1 MNEGGSISLQ
11 QPPALEYVEAVRHTL
26 DRIVETQLDVIGEA
40 ARLCAGVILKGGL
53 VHLFGSGHSRMAVE
67 EMYPRYGSFAGF
79 HPLVELSLS
88 NHHHVVGNNG
98 QRQAMF
104 VENAEGLG
112 NVILSNFRFDP
123 ELDVMMVISAGG
135 TNSVPVE
142 VAIEAKRLHLPVIA
156 ITSVEHSRLSTPRH
170 SSGKRLFEVADLVI
184 DTCTP
189 PGDATVHVPGL
200 GTPVGPLTTIACAA
214 IINMIKSEVAAQL
227 TQAGQPPSVL
237 TSSVL
242 VGRERSEQLFEAS
255 YDEFRER
262 TRRL

>member
-1 MNEGGSISLQ
+1 VDTQTE
-11 QPPALEYVEAVRHTL
+11 
-26 DRIVETQLDVIGEA
+26 RIKEA
-40 ARLCAGVILKGGL
+40 ARICSGVILKGGL

-88 NHHHVVGNNG
+88 NHHQVVGNNG

-104 VENAEGLG
+104 IENAEGLG
-112 NVILSNFRFDP
+112 SVILGNFQFDP

-142 VAIEAKRLHLPVIA
+142 IALEAKRRHLPVIA
-156 ITSVEHSRLSTPRH
+156 ITSVEHSRLSNARH
-170 SSGKRLFEVADLVI
+170 SSGQRLFEAADVVI

-189 PGDATVHVPGL
+189 PGDAAVRIPEL
-200 GTPVGPLTTIACAA
+200 DTPVGPLTTIACAT
-214 IINMIKSEVAAQL
+214 IINMIKCEVAAQL
-227 TQAGQPPSVL
+227 TVAGKPPNVL

-242 VGRERSEQLFEAS
+242 VGKERSDELFEAS
-255 YDEFRER
+255 YDEFRAR
-262 TRRL
+262 SRRL

>member
-1 MNEGGSISLQ
+1 MSVERT
-11 QPPALEYVEAVRHTL
+11 PAIEYVEAVRHTL
-26 DRIVETQLDVIGEA
+26 DRIVETQLDAIEQT
-40 ARLCAGVILKGGL
+40 ARLSAGVILKGGL

-67 EMYPRYGSFAGF
+67 EMYPRYGSFPGF

-88 NHHHVVGNNG
+88 NHHQVVGNNG

-112 NVILSNFRFDP
+112 AVILGNFRFDR
-123 ELDVMMVISAGG
+123 ELDMMVVISAGG

-142 VAIEAKRLHLPVIA
+142 VAIEAKRLQLPVVA
-156 ITSVEHSRLSTPRH
+156 ITSVEHSRLSTARH
-170 SSGKRLFEVADLVI
+170 SSGRRLFEVADLVI

-189 PGDATVHVPGL
+189 PGDAAVQIPGL
-200 GTPVGPLTTIACAA
+200 DTPVGPLTTIACAT

-227 TQAGQPPSVL
+227 TRAGRPPKVL

-242 VGRERSEQLFEAS
+242 VGNERSEELFEAS

-262 TRRL
+262 SRRL

>member
-1 MNEGGSISLQ
+1 MPLEQS
-11 QPPALEYVEAVRHTL
+11 PALQYVEAVRHTL
-26 DRIVETQLDVIGEA
+26 DRIVATQLDPIIA
-40 ARLCAGVILKGGL
+40 ASRICSGVILKGGL

-67 EMYPRYGSFAGF
+67 EMYPRYGSFPGF

-88 NHHHVVGNNG
+88 NHHQVVGNNG

-112 NVILSNFRFDP
+112 KVILGNFRFDP

-142 VAIEAKRLHLPVIA
+142 VAIEAKRLQLPVIA
-156 ITSVEHSRLSTPRH
+156 ITSIEHSQLSSARH
-170 SSGKRLFEVADLVI
+170 SSGQRLFEVADMVI

-189 PGDATVHVPGL
+189 VGDAAVHIPNL
-200 GTPVGPLTTIACAA
+200 ETPVGPLTTIACAT
-214 IINMIKSEVAAQL
+214 IINMIKSEVASQL
-227 TQAGQPPSVL
+227 TRAGQPPIVL

-242 VGRERSEQLFEAS
+242 VGNERSEQLFEAS